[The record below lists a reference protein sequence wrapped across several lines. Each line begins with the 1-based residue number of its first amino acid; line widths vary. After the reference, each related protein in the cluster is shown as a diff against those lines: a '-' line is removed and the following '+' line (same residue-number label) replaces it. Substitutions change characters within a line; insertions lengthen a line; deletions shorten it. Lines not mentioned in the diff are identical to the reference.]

1 MVFEDVTVHEVLRAE
16 VPPTAARGH
25 WTCCACEGSYPVEE
39 GWKVLYDT
47 VPGVTVVAYV
57 CQPCAAVARG

>member
-1 MVFEDVTVHEVLRAE
+1 MVFEDVTVHEVLPAG
-16 VPPTAARGH
+16 VAPSAARGH
-25 WTCCACEGSYPVEE
+25 WTCCACGSTYPVED

-57 CQPCAAVARG
+57 CPECAVAARD